1 MWLDHRGLGRDR
13 VAGRLQTAHLKGG
26 EPLQNHLLQL
36 DVAAEGNPVGLDDGR
51 VDDLELALNGV
62 VADIPTRVGEFAVAG
77 LSTTPLMTIADMSTI
92 NVEVTDPAFGV
103 IRRTLTADEAKKL
116 TGQSAVWDL
125 QGTSPDGFVRTY
137 MTGRVTILADSSR
150 DHAVFTVVPGVL
162 TGHGVPPTDTT
173 GLQDGSI
180 YLDLDTGT
188 VYQLS

>member
-1 MWLDHRGLGRDR
+1 MATAEPLPAKVGLKLYRGDTRIWEDR
-13 VAGRLQTAHLKGG
+13 FTRATG
-26 EPLQNHLLQL
+26 EPLDLTGHTFLAQIRPAA
-36 DVAAEGNPVGLDDGR
+36 DSVAVMA
-51 VDDLELALNGV
+51 
-62 VADIPTRVGEFAVAG
+62 
-77 LSTTPLMTIADMSTI
+77 TI